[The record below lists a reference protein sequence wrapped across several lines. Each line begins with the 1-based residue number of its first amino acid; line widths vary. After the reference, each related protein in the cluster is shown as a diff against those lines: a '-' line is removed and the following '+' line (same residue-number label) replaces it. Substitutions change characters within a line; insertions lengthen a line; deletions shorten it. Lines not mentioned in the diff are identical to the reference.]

1 MLEGKKINESLEVQ
15 ERKWLVFPDQETLFL
30 PFFYFVS
37 MAIFS
42 PINVAKVKRHPRR
55 RESGALRE
63 KGQLECMA
71 QNCLCLAPPALVGPA
86 MCFP

>member
-55 RESGALRE
+55 RESGALR
-63 KGQLECMA
+63 
-71 QNCLCLAPPALVGPA
+71 
-86 MCFP
+86 